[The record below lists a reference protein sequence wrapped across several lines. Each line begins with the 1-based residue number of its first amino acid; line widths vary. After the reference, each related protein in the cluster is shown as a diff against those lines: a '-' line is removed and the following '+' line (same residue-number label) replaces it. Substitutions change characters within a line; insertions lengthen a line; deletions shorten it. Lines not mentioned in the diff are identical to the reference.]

1 MCTLEWLR
9 RKHKMS
15 KKIKHTPAAIF
26 DMLEEL
32 QLSLEILE
40 EKMDNIYDIVKS
52 KPQKDGGSTP
62 FNIRSLYLRLQYIS
76 GTLKRKRKRHKK
88 NMPRVNLKYRAM
100 PTPKSDSCSE
110 DSLQP

>member
-1 MCTLEWLR
+1 
-9 RKHKMS
+9 MS

-52 KPQKDGGSTP
+52 KPQKDYGYSNDDEYDEEDDDEDDDINDNSFGWDDW
-62 FNIRSLYLRLQYIS
+62 YDE
-76 GTLKRKRKRHKK
+76 
-88 NMPRVNLKYRAM
+88 
-100 PTPKSDSCSE
+100 PKGE
-110 DSLQP
+110 

>member
-52 KPQKDGGSTP
+52 KPQKDYGYSNDDEYDDDDEDEDDDMNDNSFGWDDW
-62 FNIRSLYLRLQYIS
+62 YDE
-76 GTLKRKRKRHKK
+76 
-88 NMPRVNLKYRAM
+88 
-100 PTPKSDSCSE
+100 PKGE
-110 DSLQP
+110 

>member
-1 MCTLEWLR
+1 
-9 RKHKMS
+9 MS

-52 KPQKDGGSTP
+52 KPQKDYGYSNDDEYDDDDEDEDDDMNDNSFGWDDW
-62 FNIRSLYLRLQYIS
+62 YDE
-76 GTLKRKRKRHKK
+76 
-88 NMPRVNLKYRAM
+88 
-100 PTPKSDSCSE
+100 PKGE
-110 DSLQP
+110 

>member
-1 MCTLEWLR
+1 
-9 RKHKMS
+9 MS

-52 KPQKDGGSTP
+52 KPQKDYGYSNDEDDEDEDDDMNDNSFGWDDW
-62 FNIRSLYLRLQYIS
+62 YDE
-76 GTLKRKRKRHKK
+76 
-88 NMPRVNLKYRAM
+88 
-100 PTPKSDSCSE
+100 PKGE
-110 DSLQP
+110 

>member
-1 MCTLEWLR
+1 
-9 RKHKMS
+9 MS

-52 KPQKDGGSTP
+52 KPQKDYGYSNDDEYDEEDEDDEDDEDDDDEDDDDEDDDMNDNSFGWDDW
-62 FNIRSLYLRLQYIS
+62 YDE
-76 GTLKRKRKRHKK
+76 
-88 NMPRVNLKYRAM
+88 
-100 PTPKSDSCSE
+100 PKGE
-110 DSLQP
+110 

>member
-1 MCTLEWLR
+1 
-9 RKHKMS
+9 MS

-52 KPQKDGGSTP
+52 KPQKDYGYSNDEDDEEDEDDDMNDNRFGWDDW
-62 FNIRSLYLRLQYIS
+62 YDE
-76 GTLKRKRKRHKK
+76 
-88 NMPRVNLKYRAM
+88 
-100 PTPKSDSCSE
+100 PKGE
-110 DSLQP
+110 

>member
-1 MCTLEWLR
+1 
-9 RKHKMS
+9 MS

-52 KPQKDGGSTP
+52 KPQKDYGYSNDDEDDEDDEDEDDDMNDNSFGWDDW
-62 FNIRSLYLRLQYIS
+62 YDE
-76 GTLKRKRKRHKK
+76 
-88 NMPRVNLKYRAM
+88 
-100 PTPKSDSCSE
+100 PKGE
-110 DSLQP
+110 

>member
-1 MCTLEWLR
+1 
-9 RKHKMS
+9 MS

-52 KPQKDGGSTP
+52 KPQKDYGYSNDDEYDDGDEDEDDDMNDNS
-62 FNIRSLYLRLQYIS
+62 FGWDDWYDE
-76 GTLKRKRKRHKK
+76 
-88 NMPRVNLKYRAM
+88 
-100 PTPKSDSCSE
+100 PKGE
-110 DSLQP
+110 

>member
-1 MCTLEWLR
+1 
-9 RKHKMS
+9 MS

-52 KPQKDGGSTP
+52 KPQKDYGYSNDDEYDDDDEDDMNDNSFGWDDW
-62 FNIRSLYLRLQYIS
+62 YDE
-76 GTLKRKRKRHKK
+76 
-88 NMPRVNLKYRAM
+88 
-100 PTPKSDSCSE
+100 PKGE
-110 DSLQP
+110 

>member
-9 RKHKMS
+9 RKHKKT

-52 KPQKDGGSTP
+52 KPQKDYGYSNDDEYDDDDEDEDDDMNDNSFGWDDW
-62 FNIRSLYLRLQYIS
+62 YDE
-76 GTLKRKRKRHKK
+76 
-88 NMPRVNLKYRAM
+88 
-100 PTPKSDSCSE
+100 PKGE
-110 DSLQP
+110 

>member
-1 MCTLEWLR
+1 
-9 RKHKMS
+9 MS

-52 KPQKDGGSTP
+52 KPQKDYGYSNDDEYDEEDEDDEDDEDDDDEDDDDEDDEDDDMNDNSFGWDDW
-62 FNIRSLYLRLQYIS
+62 YDE
-76 GTLKRKRKRHKK
+76 
-88 NMPRVNLKYRAM
+88 
-100 PTPKSDSCSE
+100 PKGE
-110 DSLQP
+110 

>member
-15 KKIKHTPAAIF
+15 NKIKHTPAAIF

-52 KPQKDGGSTP
+52 KPQKDYGYSNDDEYDDDDEDEDDDMNDNSFGWDDW
-62 FNIRSLYLRLQYIS
+62 YDE
-76 GTLKRKRKRHKK
+76 
-88 NMPRVNLKYRAM
+88 
-100 PTPKSDSCSE
+100 PKGE
-110 DSLQP
+110 

>member
-1 MCTLEWLR
+1 
-9 RKHKMS
+9 MS

-52 KPQKDGGSTP
+52 KPQKDYGYSNDEDDEDDDMNDNRFGWDDW
-62 FNIRSLYLRLQYIS
+62 YDE
-76 GTLKRKRKRHKK
+76 
-88 NMPRVNLKYRAM
+88 
-100 PTPKSDSCSE
+100 PKGE
-110 DSLQP
+110 

>member
-1 MCTLEWLR
+1 
-9 RKHKMS
+9 MS

-52 KPQKDGGSTP
+52 KPQKDYGYS
-62 FNIRSLYLRLQYIS
+62 NDDEY
-76 GTLKRKRKRHKK
+76 
-88 NMPRVNLKYRAM
+88 
-100 PTPKSDSCSE
+100 DDDE
-110 DSLQP
+110 DDDEYED

>member
-1 MCTLEWLR
+1 
-9 RKHKMS
+9 MS

-52 KPQKDGGSTP
+52 KPQKDYGYSNDDEDEDDDMNDNSFGWDDW
-62 FNIRSLYLRLQYIS
+62 YDE
-76 GTLKRKRKRHKK
+76 
-88 NMPRVNLKYRAM
+88 
-100 PTPKSDSCSE
+100 PKGE
-110 DSLQP
+110 

>member
-52 KPQKDGGSTP
+52 KPQKDYGYSNDDEYDDDDEDEDEDDDMNDNSFGWDDW
-62 FNIRSLYLRLQYIS
+62 YDE
-76 GTLKRKRKRHKK
+76 
-88 NMPRVNLKYRAM
+88 
-100 PTPKSDSCSE
+100 PKGE
-110 DSLQP
+110 

>member
-1 MCTLEWLR
+1 
-9 RKHKMS
+9 MS

-52 KPQKDGGSTP
+52 KPQKDYGYS
-62 FNIRSLYLRLQYIS
+62 N
-76 GTLKRKRKRHKK
+76 
-88 NMPRVNLKYRAM
+88 
-100 PTPKSDSCSE
+100 DE
-110 DSLQP
+110 DDEMMKMKMKMMI